1 MALLFVGQ
9 FHDPDDGDRAFF
21 LKHKPTSKQYFYSPI
36 AHTRYHPR
44 KLTLKEE
51 MEEKAFREFHSDM
64 KDKHW
69 TFLPILLLTISL
81 TFCIVGLS
89 SILFKKSLNYIH
101 LMKQFTV
108 NLLILPFGLIYI
120 VWADTYST
128 SILTTFVIVTLN
140 ILAVLFLDKIK
151 LNSNLT

>member
-9 FHDPDDGDRAFF
+9 FYDPDDGDRAFF
-21 LKHKPTSKQYFYSPI
+21 LKHKPTFKQYFYSPK
-36 AHTRYHPR
+36 AHIRYHPR
-44 KLTLKEE
+44 NLTLKEE
-51 MEEKAFREFHSDM
+51 MEERAFREFQNDM
-64 KDKHW
+64 KANTW

-81 TFCIVGLS
+81 TLCIVGLS
-89 SILFKKSLNYIH
+89 SFLFKKSLNYRH
-101 LMKQFTV
+101 LLTQFTV

-128 SILTTFVIVTLN
+128 SILTTFVIVALN